1 MENSMVMHYSSGP
14 EQIACGRN
22 NHNLIATSKRESV
35 TCKSCRSSEV
45 FQATGTMIAENPQE
59 RDTGTSAAPLL
70 AAEGRVPKGRVKVV
84 TATQSML
91 DVDLERYEAWR
102 KKTVAFEEW
111 RQSLNRGDRLPRGR
125 FFKGK
130 KPGCNLI
137 VLDECW
143 QTLS

>member
-1 MENSMVMHYSSGP
+1 MVMHYSSGL

-22 NHNLIATSKRESV
+22 NHNLIATSQRESV

-45 FQATGTMIAENPQE
+45 FQSTWTVIAENPQE
-59 RDTGTSAAPLL
+59 RATGTSAAPLL

-91 DVDLERYEAWR
+91 DVDLECYEAWR
-102 KKTVAFEEW
+102 KKTAAFEEW

-130 KPGCNLI
+130 KPGGNLI